1 MAIPYFYAL
10 DGFYRI
16 WMEIDSSVIVSPEL
30 HIDEID
36 VASVAT
42 QNYVILS
49 FVFTFGINIYIPFGD
64 IGI

>member
-1 MAIPYFYAL
+1 
-10 DGFYRI
+10 
-16 WMEIDSSVIVSPEL
+16 MEIDSSVIVSPEL